1 MNWRTKTTVLQLI
14 MLLFCAP
21 LPLSLAYAAEQENP
35 KQAGI
40 EITVN
45 INQASAEEL
54 AALLQGVGLK
64 KAQAIVAYR
73 EENGLFKV
81 AEDLAQVK
89 GIGSSTVAKN
99 LERIKL

>member
-1 MNWRTKTTVLQLI
+1 MNWRTRTNLLKLI
-14 MLLFCAP
+14 MIIFCTS
-21 LPLSLAYAAEQENP
+21 LPSAFIHATEQENP

-73 EENGLFKV
+73 TENGDFNA